1 MQTLTERLSDELRPF
16 QLGAT
21 LFTVFAALALA
32 LAAVGLYGLLGYFV
46 AERTLE
52 VGIRR
57 ALGAPANAVARL
69 IACQGLTPV
78 GAGLL
83 IGVIGALA
91 GTRLLASR
99 LFGIGPHDPV
109 SFVGAALFLVLVAAL
124 ATFVPAWRAIR
135 IDPMDALRHD

>member
-1 MQTLTERLSDELRPF
+1 M
-16 QLGAT
+16 
-21 LFTVFAALALA
+21 FAALALA

-69 IACQGLTPV
+69 IAGQGLTPV

-109 SFVGAALFLVLVAAL
+109 SFAGAALFLVLVAAL